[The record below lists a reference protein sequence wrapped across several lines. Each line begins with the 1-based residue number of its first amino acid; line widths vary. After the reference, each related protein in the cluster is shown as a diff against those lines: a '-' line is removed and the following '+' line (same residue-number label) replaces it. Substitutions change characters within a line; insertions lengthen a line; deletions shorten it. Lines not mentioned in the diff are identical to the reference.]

1 MLVACIPARLPEG
14 MIRGN
19 KKMPNAQP
27 FTMVLM
33 HIVKAPKAERKLL
46 LMLGYAKIH
55 YFSPRTRKKNQYIEF
70 RTCFSTFLVNYTNA
84 CSYSRQNYL

>member
-14 MIRGN
+14 MIRGK

-33 HIVKAPKAERKLL
+33 HIVTQKERKLL

-55 YFSPRTRKKNQYIEF
+55 YFSPNQYIEF